1 MILGVIFDNENE
13 EAEIA
18 FKHAVF
24 RENMYGA
31 KFYLVPMIKNID
43 ATNTYEAEQ
52 AGRLKLFIYSAFIEK
67 SLQNQNA

>member
-1 MILGVIFDNENE
+1 MLGVIFDNGNE

-31 KFYLVPMIKNID
+31 KFNLVPMVKNID

-52 AGRLKLFIYSAFIEK
+52 AGRLNFFIYSALIQK
-67 SLQNQNA
+67 SSQNRNL

>member
-1 MILGVIFDNENE
+1 M

-31 KFYLVPMIKNID
+31 KFNLVPIIKNID
-43 ATNTYEAEQ
+43 ATNTYEAEE
-52 AGRLKLFIYSAFIEK
+52 AGKSKVYEK
-67 SLQNQNA
+67 NFEDLCFMKR

>member
-1 MILGVIFDNENE
+1 MQLILGAIFDKENG

-31 KFYLVPMIKNID
+31 KFTLVPIIKIID
-43 ATNTYEAEQ
+43 ATNTYDAEEA
-52 AGRLKLFIYSAFIEK
+52 GKNAFKIIV
-67 SLQNQNA
+67 LL

>member
-1 MILGVIFDNENE
+1 MFIGAIFDNGNE

-31 KFYLVPMIKNID
+31 KFNLVPIIKNID
-43 ATNTYEAEQ
+43 ATNTYEAEA
-52 AGRLKLFIYSAFIEK
+52 AGELK
-67 SLQNQNA
+67 